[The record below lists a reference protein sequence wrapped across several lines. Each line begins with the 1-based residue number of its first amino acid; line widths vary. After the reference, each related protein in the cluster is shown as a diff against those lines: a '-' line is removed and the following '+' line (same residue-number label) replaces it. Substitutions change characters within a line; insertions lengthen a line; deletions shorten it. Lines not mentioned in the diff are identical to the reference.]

1 MCIKSSMKIIIFISV
16 LVFFN
21 FFNQLKADIINNI
34 IVNNN
39 ERISLGTIKTYGKIE
54 IGKDYSEDDL
64 NQILKN
70 LYETKFFKNISLKID
85 NQVLIIDLIENKL
98 VQTIIIEGIKSS
110 TIKNTILESLII
122 KEKAPFNESDISK
135 DLSNIKRS
143 LTLEGYYL
151 SNIDSNIIE
160 NNNNTVNIV
169 FNIDIGDKSKISII
183 EFTGDK
189 IFKTKT
195 LNNIITSEEN
205 KFWKFISKNKYLNE
219 QKLLLDERLL
229 KKFYLDN
236 GYYDVKV
243 NTSTATILDDNSF
256 KLVFNINAGNLYTVN
271 KTKLEIPIDYNLSNF
286 NEVQKLLNELEG
298 TLYSFSKISKIV
310 KEIDKISLSRE
321 YDFINATILEDKLDN
336 NKININFKVTES
348 EKLYVERVNIFG
360 NNITEESVIRS
371 NLEVDEG
378 DPFNELLHA
387 KGLNN
392 IKALNIFK
400 TVNSETIEGSSP
412 SSKIINIEVVE
423 KPTGEISLGA
433 GVGSDGGTVGFS
445 VSENNFLG
453 KGVKLSTS
461 LRISEDTIRGNFSVN
476 NPNFNY
482 SGRSLITN
490 IERVTIDKLSD
501 SGYESSKTGFSLGT
515 SFEKNEN
522 LFFSPGV
529 STYFERISTNSSA
542 SASLKKQ
549 EGSYFENKFSYT
561 LDYDLRN
568 QKFRTTDGIRSIFN
582 QSVPLISDDY
592 ALSNSYEFKKWH
604 ELENSM
610 VVDINFYGKAINSLT
625 DEDVRVSNRL
635 GLSSSRMKGF
645 ETGKIGPRDGND
657 YVGGNYAAAINLSTT
672 LPMLLESFENIDMK
686 YFIDAGNVWGVDYSD
701 TVDESNSIRSS
712 TGLTVNWFTPIGPM
726 NFAFIQN
733 ISKASTDKTESFQFN
748 IGTSF

>member
-1 MCIKSSMKIIIFISV
+1 MCIKLSMKIIIFISV

-143 LTLEGYYL
+143 LTSEGYYL

-205 KFWKFISKNKYLNE
+205 KFWKFISRNKYLNE

-529 STYFERISTNSSA
+529 STYFEKISTNSSA

-582 QSVPLISDDY
+582 QSVPLISDDF

-635 GLSSSRMKGF
+635 GLSSSRMRGF
-645 ETGKIGPRDGND
+645 ESGKIGPRDGTD

>member
-1 MCIKSSMKIIIFISV
+1 MKIIIFISV

-98 VQTIIIEGIKSS
+98 VQTIIIEGIKST

-143 LTLEGYYL
+143 LTSEGYYL

-461 LRISEDTIRGNFSVN
+461 LRVSEDTIRGNFSVN

-529 STYFERISTNSSA
+529 STYFEKISTNSSA

-582 QSVPLISDDY
+582 QSVPLISDDF

-635 GLSSSRMKGF
+635 GLSSSRMRGF
-645 ETGKIGPRDGND
+645 ESGKIGPRDGND

-701 TVDESNSIRSS
+701 SVDESNSIRSS

>member
-1 MCIKSSMKIIIFISV
+1 MKIIIFISV

-143 LTLEGYYL
+143 LTSEGYYL

-195 LNNIITSEEN
+195 LKNIITSEEN
-205 KFWKFISKNKYLNE
+205 KFWKFISRNKYLNE

-336 NKININFKVTES
+336 NKINISFKVTES

-529 STYFERISTNSSA
+529 STYFEKISTNSSA

-582 QSVPLISDDY
+582 QSVPLISDDF

-635 GLSSSRMKGF
+635 GLSSSRMRGF

>member
-1 MCIKSSMKIIIFISV
+1 MCIKLSMKIIIFISV

-98 VQTIIIEGIKSS
+98 VQTIIIEGIKST

-135 DLSNIKRS
+135 DLGNIKRS
-143 LTLEGYYL
+143 LTSEGYYL

-195 LNNIITSEEN
+195 LKNIITSEEN
-205 KFWKFISKNKYLNE
+205 KFWKFISRNKYLNE

-529 STYFERISTNSSA
+529 STYFEKISTNSSA

-610 VVDINFYGKAINSLT
+610 VVDINFYGKAINSLN

-635 GLSSSRMKGF
+635 GLSSNRMRGF
-645 ETGKIGPRDGND
+645 ESGKIGPRDGTD